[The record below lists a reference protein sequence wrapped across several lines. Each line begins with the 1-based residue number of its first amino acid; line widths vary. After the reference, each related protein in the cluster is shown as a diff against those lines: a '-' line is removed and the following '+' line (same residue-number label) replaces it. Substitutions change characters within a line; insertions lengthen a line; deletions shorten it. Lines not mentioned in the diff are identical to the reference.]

1 MIISGLRNAGTEEP
15 PCLRWFSSCSGS
27 FFPSNP
33 SGISLVSCN
42 LTRFYYEI
50 EGWPVVEDVE
60 TIEATEKEAELT
72 CQNVEYT
79 RVDL

>member
-1 MIISGLRNAGTEEP
+1 M
-15 PCLRWFSSCSGS
+15 
-27 FFPSNP
+27 
-33 SGISLVSCN
+33 SCN